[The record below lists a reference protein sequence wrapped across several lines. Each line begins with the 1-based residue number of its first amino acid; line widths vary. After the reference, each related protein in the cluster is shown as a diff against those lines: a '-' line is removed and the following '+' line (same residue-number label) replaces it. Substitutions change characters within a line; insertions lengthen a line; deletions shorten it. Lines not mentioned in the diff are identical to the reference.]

1 MISAV
6 IGMKEI
12 SQRVENKNFKI
23 LGNRPLYSWIIE
35 TLMDVEEITEI
46 ILNIQGDKLINILNE
61 KYSKQ
66 NKIKIL
72 KRDKLLEG
80 HDTPMTD
87 IISSSIVSTK
97 NEAILNTHT
106 TNPFLSKKSL
116 SDAIEKFLID
126 KKPIFSVNV
135 FQSRFYD
142 HNLKPINHDPKFLLQ
157 TQDLKKVYEEN
168 SCFYIFDKSNFLKEK
183 SRIFSNS
190 SIFPLNK
197 IESIDIDTN
206 EDWDLAEIIAQRI
219 N

>member
-35 TLMDVEEITEI
+35 TLIDIEEITEI

-80 HDTPMTD
+80 HDIPMTD

-97 NEAILNTHT
+97 NDAILNTHT

-116 SDAIEKFLID
+116 SDAIEKFLINN
-126 KKPIFSVNV
+126 KPIFSVNV

-168 SCFYIFDKSNFLKEK
+168 SCFYIFDKDTFLKEK

-206 EDWDLAEIIAQRI
+206 EDWDLAEIIAERI